1 MNSILL
7 AAVLLISLVIVVLGL
22 GLGVKRANTTPKRT
36 MRSFYKNQG
45 MLTNRGKAIIG

>member
-36 MRSFYKNQG
+36 VKSILQKS
-45 MLTNRGKAIIG
+45 NRNGVFSQWY